1 MTEILLGFVGALAL
15 LILLFCGGLLGW
27 FAHKTFIKHTTPTAE
42 PLAEKERR
50 KLIAEQQAWN
60 QMQNYNLET
69 AYGMTDQGGDG

>member
-15 LILLFCGGLLGW
+15 LILLFCGGLVGW

-42 PLAEKERR
+42 PLTEKERR